1 MTSSDSDRRAAP
13 GSGRPV
19 LVVVD
24 DHESTRMIVANS
36 LRRRFGADYEVVQ
49 SDSTEAARSEL
60 ERLRVAGAEAA
71 LIMANEHLTTGTG
84 TDFLATTR
92 GIHPTA
98 RRLVLADFGDNWV
111 MESIARASTLGEV
124 DHFDYL
130 PWGEIDERF
139 LAAVGDILADW
150 AIENGRGDSRMTIIG
165 ERGEPTFL
173 LLGEVLQR
181 WQTYPVAM
189 VLAGTPQGKKF
200 LAERGIEGPLPIVA
214 LSDGR
219 ALTGATVAKVSDMVG
234 AGADTRSTTYD
245 VAIVGLGPA
254 GFSAA
259 VNAAS
264 EGMRVILINDTF
276 SQASSS
282 PMIRNYLGFPA
293 GVSGAELMRR
303 AWTQALMFGA
313 VARIGRRATG
323 IRHQGDRNV
332 VLLDD
337 GSEVTTD
344 VVMLAIGVD
353 YRRIG
358 VPSVDRLI
366 GRGVFYGYAAGDAQ
380 AMSGLDVAIVG
391 GANSAMQ
398 AAAHLARH
406 ARIVHLIVRGSAV
419 AKSTS
424 DYLVEQIDALPNV
437 TVHLNSE
444 IAEARDEQ
452 QLRFVV
458 VRDRTS
464 GDTRELAVAGL
475 FVMIGAVPRTDWLP
489 AALARDNQ
497 GFVLTG
503 EDGPPAQA
511 PEQFRL
517 PYETTIPGVFALGD
531 VRSGSVKRVAAAVGE
546 GSAAVQ
552 QVMRYRARIAA
563 RLEAERDRAIGEPM
577 PVTTRGSAVT

>member
-1 MTSSDSDRRAAP
+1 MTSIDGDGRATP

-24 DHESTRMIVANS
+24 DHESTRRIVANS
-36 LRRRFGADYEVVQ
+36 LRRRFGSDYEVVEPE
-49 SDSTEAARSEL
+49 STEAARFEL
-60 ERLRVAGAEAA
+60 ERLHGAGADAA

-92 GIHPTA
+92 DIYPTA

-111 MESIARASTLGEV
+111 MPSIARASTLGEV

-150 AIENGRGDSRMTIIG
+150 ALENGRGDSRMTIVG

-181 WQTYPVAM
+181 WQTYPVSM
-189 VLAGTPQGKKF
+189 VLAGTPQGETF
-200 LAERGIEGPLPIVA
+200 LTERGIEGPLPIVA

-219 ALTGATVAKVSDMVG
+219 VLTGATVAKVSDMVG

-264 EGMRVILINDTF
+264 EGLRVILINDTF

-313 VARIGRRATG
+313 VGRIGRRATE
-323 IRHQGDRNV
+323 IRHQGERNV

-337 GSEVTTD
+337 GSEVTSD

-366 GRGVFYGYAAGDAQ
+366 GRGVFYGYADADAQ
-380 AMSGLDVAIVG
+380 AMSGVDVAVVG
-391 GANSAMQ
+391 GANSAVQ

-406 ARIVHLIVRGSAV
+406 ARFVHLIVRGSGMA
-419 AKSTS
+419 AS
-424 DYLVEQIDALPNV
+424 DYLVEQIGALPNV
-437 TVHLNSE
+437 TVHLNGE

-475 FVMIGAVPRTDWLP
+475 FLMIGAVPRTDWLP
-489 AALARDNQ
+489 ADLARDNQ

-503 EDGPPAQA
+503 EDGPPMQA

-552 QVMRYRARIAA
+552 QVMRYRARLAA
-563 RLEAERDRAIGEPM
+563 RLEAERERATGEPM
-577 PVTTRGSAVT
+577 PVNTRGSPG

>member
-1 MTSSDSDRRAAP
+1 M
-13 GSGRPV
+13 
-19 LVVVD
+19 VV
-24 DHESTRMIVANS
+24 
-36 LRRRFGADYEVVQ
+36 
-49 SDSTEAARSEL
+49 
-60 ERLRVAGAEAA
+60 
-71 LIMANEHLTTGTG
+71 
-84 TDFLATTR
+84 
-92 GIHPTA
+92 
-98 RRLVLADFGDNWV
+98 
-111 MESIARASTLGEV
+111 
-124 DHFDYL
+124 
-130 PWGEIDERF
+130 
-139 LAAVGDILADW
+139 
-150 AIENGRGDSRMTIIG
+150 
-165 ERGEPTFL
+165 
-173 LLGEVLQR
+173 
-181 WQTYPVAM
+181 
-189 VLAGTPQGKKF
+189 AGTPQGETF
-200 LAERGIEGPLPIVA
+200 LSERGIEGPLPIVA

-219 ALTGATVAKVSDMVG
+219 FLTAATVAKVSDMVG

-264 EGMRVILINDTF
+264 EGLRVILINDTF

-282 PMIRNYLGFPA
+282 PMIKNYLGFPA

-313 VARIGRRATG
+313 VGRIGRRATG
-323 IRHQGDRNV
+323 LRRAAGRNV

-344 VVMLAIGVD
+344 VVILAIGVD
-353 YRRIG
+353 YRRIE

-380 AMSGLDVAIVG
+380 AMSGVDVAIVG
-391 GANSAMQ
+391 GANSALQ

-406 ARIVHLIVRGSAV
+406 ARVVHLIVRGSTLAHG
-419 AKSTS
+419 AS
-424 DYLVEQIDALPNV
+424 DYLVEQVEALPNV

-444 IAEARDEQ
+444 IAEARDDQ
-452 QLRFVV
+452 QLRRVV

-464 GDTRELAVAGL
+464 GEARELSVAGL

-489 AALARDNQ
+489 AELARDNQ

-503 EDGPPAQA
+503 EDGPPVQA
-511 PEQFRL
+511 PGQLRL

-531 VRSGSVKRVAAAVGE
+531 VRSGSFKRVAAAVGE

-552 QVMRYRARIAA
+552 QVIRYRAQVGS
-563 RLEAERDRAIGEPM
+563 ETGSERERAIREPM
-577 PVTTRGSAVT
+577 PFNTPGSPG

>member
-1 MTSSDSDRRAAP
+1 MTTIDGERRATL
-13 GSGRPV
+13 GGGRPA

-24 DHESTRMIVANS
+24 DHESTRRIVADS
-36 LRRRFGADYEVVQ
+36 LRRRFGSDYEVVEPEG
-49 SDSTEAARSEL
+49 TEAARSEL
-60 ERLRVAGAEAA
+60 RRLHRAGADAA
-71 LIMANEHLTTGTG
+71 LIVANEHLTTGTG

-92 GIHPTA
+92 DIHPTA

-111 MESIARASTLGEV
+111 MPSIARASTLGEV

-130 PWGEIDERF
+130 PWGEVDERF
-139 LAAVGDILADW
+139 LASVGDILADW
-150 AIENGRGDSRMTIIG
+150 AFENGRGDSRMTIVG
-165 ERGEPTFL
+165 ERGEPTFQ

-181 WQTYPVAM
+181 WQTSPVSM
-189 VLAGTPQGKKF
+189 VLAGTPQGEKF
-200 LAERGIEGPLPIVA
+200 LTERGIDGPLPIVA
-214 LSDGR
+214 LTDGR
-219 ALTGATVAKVSDMVG
+219 VLTGATVAKVSDMVG

-313 VARIGRRATG
+313 VGRIGRRATG
-323 IRHQGDRNV
+323 MRHQTGHNV

-366 GRGVFYGYAAGDAQ
+366 GRGVFYGYSAADAQ
-380 AMSGLDVAIVG
+380 AMSGVDVAIVG
-391 GANSAMQ
+391 GANSAVQ

-406 ARIVHLIVRGSAV
+406 ARFVHLIVRGTTLANSA
-419 AKSTS
+419 S

-437 TVHLNSE
+437 TVHLDSE
-444 IAEARDEQ
+444 IAEASDEQ

-489 AALARDNQ
+489 AELARDDK

-503 EDGPPAQA
+503 EDGPPVQA

-552 QVMRYRARIAA
+552 QVIRYRARIATT
-563 RLEAERDRAIGEPM
+563 LESERVRAIGEPM
-577 PVTTRGSAVT
+577 PVNARGGAG